1 MDIQHPDTM
10 RHDGGSG
17 GGYGIR
23 YIMEFAVIENTSRTG
38 FPATVQKIEA
48 ACVNGFKPHFEGA
61 RIVLKE
67 TRQPGRVFKR

>member
-1 MDIQHPDTM
+1 
-10 RHDGGSG
+10 
-17 GGYGIR
+17 
-23 YIMEFAVIENTSRTG
+23 MEFAVIENPSRTG
-38 FPATVQKIEA
+38 NPSTVQKLEA